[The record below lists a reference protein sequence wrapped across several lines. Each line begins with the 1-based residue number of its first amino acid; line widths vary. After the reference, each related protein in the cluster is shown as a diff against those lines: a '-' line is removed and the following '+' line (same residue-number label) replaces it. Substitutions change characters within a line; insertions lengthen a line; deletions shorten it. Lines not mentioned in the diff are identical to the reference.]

1 MMRSAQ
7 RPPSATVNEIV
18 YNISDLRVEFGGRR
32 VLDIGALSIPR
43 GRIIA
48 VVGPNGAG
56 KTTLLQVLSFLR
68 LPTAGHLEFGGQ
80 PVPCTERQRAALRRK
95 VTLVTQSPL
104 LFRRSVGANIAY
116 GLRAH
121 GLPRAGRIDAA
132 LSAVGLTGF
141 GPRPAWRLSGGETQR
156 VAIARALAIDPA
168 VYLFDEPTSSVD
180 REHVGSI
187 ERVIAQ
193 LGAAGKTVVLTTHNL
208 DQAYRLTDSVLS
220 LVGGGLTSFPLIN
233 LLRGT
238 AETLAGTNYFCC
250 EGLRIEIA
258 NGAAPSAIVVDPEG
272 IVISREPLQS
282 SARNC
287 FAGKIIKV
295 ESDRG
300 AIVLT
305 VNCGRALVARITRHS
320 YTELNLNVGTPVYVT
335 FTSTAIH
342 SLDDAAASASA

>member
-1 MMRSAQ
+1 
-7 RPPSATVNEIV
+7 VNEIV
-18 YNISDLRVEFGGRR
+18 YKITDVQVEFGGRR

-43 GRIIA
+43 GRITA

-56 KTTLLQVLSFLR
+56 KTTLLQVLAFLR
-68 LPTAGHLEFGGQ
+68 VPNAGQLEFSGQ
-80 PVPCTERQRAALRRK
+80 PVPCTERQRAALRQQ

-104 LFRRSVGANIAY
+104 LFRRSVRANIAY

-156 VAIARALAIDPA
+156 VAIARALAIDAP

-238 AETLAGTNYFCC
+238 TETLAGTNCFRC

-342 SLDDAAASASA
+342 SLDDAAGSASA

>member
-1 MMRSAQ
+1 M
-7 RPPSATVNEIV
+7 NEIV
-18 YNISDLRVEFGGRR
+18 YRVTDLRVEFSGRR

-43 GRIIA
+43 GHITA

-56 KTTLLQVLSFLR
+56 KTTLLQVLAFLR
-68 LPTAGHLEFGGQ
+68 VPTAGRLEFGGQ
-80 PVPCTERQRAALRRK
+80 PVPCTERQRAALRRQ
-95 VTLVTQSPL
+95 VTLVAQSPL
-104 LFRRSVGANIAY
+104 LFRRSVRANITY

-121 GLPRAGRIDAA
+121 GLPRGERIDAA

-156 VAIARALAIDPA
+156 VAIARALAIDPP
-168 VYLFDEPTSSVD
+168 VYLLDEPTSNVD
-180 REHVGSI
+180 REHVSSI

-208 DQAYRLTDSVLS
+208 DQAYRLTDSVVS
-220 LVGGGLTSFPLIN
+220 LVGGGLTTFPLVN

-238 AETLAGTNYFCC
+238 TQSLAGTNYFCC
-250 EGLRIEIA
+250 EGLRIEVA
-258 NGAAPSAIVVDPEG
+258 NGTAPAAIVVDPED
-272 IVISREPLQS
+272 IVISREPLHS

-305 VNCGRALVARITRHS
+305 VNCGRALVARITRRA
-320 YTELNLNVGTPVYVT
+320 YAELNLNVGTPVYVT
-335 FTSTAIH
+335 LTSTAIH
-342 SLDDAAASASA
+342 SLDDAAGSASA